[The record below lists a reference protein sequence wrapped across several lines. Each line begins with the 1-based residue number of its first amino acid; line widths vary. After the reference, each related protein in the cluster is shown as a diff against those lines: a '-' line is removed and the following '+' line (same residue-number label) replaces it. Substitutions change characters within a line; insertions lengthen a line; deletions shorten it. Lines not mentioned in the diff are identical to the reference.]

1 MKIYALRHGHT
12 NYNQLRL
19 CNGDP
24 QKDVH
29 LTKTGIRQAEAAAR
43 ELSGIPLERIFVSQ
57 LPRTRQTAEIL
68 NHYHH
73 VAIESRAE
81 INDILTGFEDRPV
94 KEYQAAIVKDPVRCR
109 PTNGESLLDYRERVL
124 GSLHWLRDCHYSAVA
139 MVVHEETLRIVYGYF
154 NHLKEDDLPSLSFR
168 NCQVLCFET

>member
-29 LTKTGIRQAEAAAR
+29 LTKTGIRQAEAAAW

-57 LPRTRQTAEIL
+57 LPRTRKKAQ
-68 NHYHH
+68 
-73 VAIESRAE
+73 
-81 INDILTGFEDRPV
+81 
-94 KEYQAAIVKDPVRCR
+94 
-109 PTNGESLLDYRERVL
+109 
-124 GSLHWLRDCHYSAVA
+124 WLY
-139 MVVHEETLRIVYGYF
+139 
-154 NHLKEDDLPSLSFR
+154 P
-168 NCQVLCFET
+168 